1 MQSPF
6 NRLSELSIERPKTA
20 ISLSIIGILLLASCA
35 RFIVFDNSEDAFYPD
50 SETTRLMYEIEDAY
64 QPDVD
69 FIRAIVRF
77 DAGSLENASTWK
89 TLASIEADMIEDER
103 FSSRHLPLFG
113 GSANMGLAS
122 SAIFWQRTQDP
133 SNDNW
138 SANLESALL
147 AVMMANE
154 SELTSA
160 IASAQVALAA
170 TPSVHSPTANEI
182 NSWDPSVPTEWLPR
196 LDSGVNNSDQIS
208 TLIGFSGAIMEN
220 RSADQVNQILPL
232 HLAAFEVLIPLNE
245 IQKIDLRSIMTSMV
259 PTAAESSPW
268 ELADKA
274 LVTLAIDTSIE
285 AEWVDSEG
293 NVADDA
299 SLIKDVISP
308 LTQSLGEDLA
318 VEHESVQVTAFS
330 FSLFEVESNAS
341 FGKEIGLLTSA
352 AVLLLGIILYWRF
365 RSLRDTAVVI
375 ILTLLAVGA
384 TYGLS
389 GVFRFEF
396 NAAMNAIP
404 ILLLAIGVDYGLHVI
419 ARYREELI
427 DLDLKDPANR
437 ETMADFSTEMRSLA
451 IKRGTLFTS
460 AALFV
465 AILTDM
471 VGFLSFRLS
480 SQAFLVTFGTVIAI
494 GLFFIYVLSVTTLPA
509 MLRIMP
515 AQKIPLQ
522 RSVQVKEGAYSK
534 WIGEQTEKPHL
545 VIIAAI
551 LLTLPVAAGIS
562 QLEIGFDF
570 RDQLDMD
577 SESVLDFLILN
588 DEFGSSPAPMYVVVD
603 GPAITPEGRTAY
615 ENGLNVLKKNSQV
628 IETDGLWA
636 VLILEGTRNTVL
648 QGMLDDLNASDTSS
662 YQPLESWLTETDE
675 GRELS
680 YRYLREDGNQAVILF
695 QAPTVD
701 WQATVD
707 FEQDLS
713 DSLSEE
719 GDVYSVTGRYLLRAQ
734 VSADVAYS
742 AVASTAIVAS
752 VILITLIIINLI
764 REPKTPAK
772 SVARGFIMWVPLAM
786 VVVWIYGLMGW
797 MGYQLNS
804 QSVTI
809 GALALG
815 LGVDYAVH
823 FETRLSEEIEH
834 DPNAG
839 PSVWVSRTS
848 ATTGRAMMGAALT
861 TAGGFAVLNMSSIL
875 PLRLFGQV
883 FVIAITLA
891 LLSSL
896 MLLPCLMNMAG
907 LLPDASE
914 SEEE

>member
-1 MQSPF
+1 MHSPF
-6 NRLSELSIERPKTA
+6 DRLSEMSIERPKTA
-20 ISLSIIGILLLASCA
+20 ISISIIGILLLASCA

-50 SETTRLMYEIEDAY
+50 TETTRLMYEIEDAY

-77 DAGSLENASTWK
+77 DAGSLENASTWN
-89 TLASIEADMIEDER
+89 TLASIEAEMIEDER

-138 SANLESALL
+138 SANLESALI

-154 SELTSA
+154 SELAAAISSA
-160 IASAQVALAA
+160 EDALAFV
-170 TPSVHSPTANEI
+170 PSVESPSSSEI
-182 NSWDPSVPTEWLPR
+182 ESWDPGVPTEWLSR
-196 LDSGVNNSDQIS
+196 LDSGENNSAQLS
-208 TLIGFSGAIMEN
+208 TLIGLSGAIMSN
-220 RSADQVNQILPL
+220 RSAAQVGQILPL

-274 LVTLAIDTSIE
+274 LVTLAVDASIE
-285 AEWVDSEG
+285 AEWADSKG
-293 NVADDA
+293 NVATDA
-299 SLIKDVISP
+299 SLVKEVISP

-318 VEHESVQVTAFS
+318 AEHDSVEVTAFS

-365 RSLRDTAVVI
+365 RSLRDTSVVI
-375 ILTLLAVGA
+375 VLTLLAVGA

-404 ILLLAIGVDYGLHVI
+404 ILLLAIGVDYGLHVV

-427 DLDLKDPANR
+427 DLDMKNPANR
-437 ETMADFSTEMRSLA
+437 ETMADFSTEMRSEA
-451 IKRGTLFTS
+451 IKRGTIFTS
-460 AALFV
+460 AALFI
-465 AILTDM
+465 AIVTDM
-471 VGFLSFRLS
+471 IGFLSFRLS

-494 GLFFIYVLSVTTLPA
+494 GLFFIYLLSVTTLPA
-509 MLRIMP
+509 IMRLLP
-515 AQKIPLQ
+515 AQKIPLK
-522 RSVQVKEGAYSK
+522 RSVQVEEGAYSK
-534 WIGEQTEKPHL
+534 WIGEQTAKPHL
-545 VIIAAI
+545 VIIAAV
-551 LLTLPVAAGIS
+551 LLSLPVAAGIN

-577 SESVLDFLILN
+577 SEAVLDFLVLN

-603 GPAITPEGRTAY
+603 GPAITPEGRAAY
-615 ENGLNVLKKNSQV
+615 ESGVAVLQQNSQV
-628 IETDGLWA
+628 IETDNFWD
-636 VLILEGTRNTVL
+636 VLALEGARNSEL
-648 QGMLDDLNASDTSS
+648 QDMLDNLNASDLST
-662 YQPLESWLTETDE
+662 YEALESWLTGTED
-675 GRELS
+675 GREMS
-680 YRYLREDGNQAVILF
+680 YRYLRDDGNQAVILF

-707 FEQDLS
+707 FESELS
-713 DSLSEE
+713 DTLSEE
-719 GDVYSVTGRYLLRAQ
+719 GDMYSVTGRYLLRAQ

-752 VILITLIIINLI
+752 VILVTLIIINLI

-772 SVARGFIMWVPLAM
+772 SVARGVIMWVPLAM

-823 FETRLSEEIEH
+823 FETRLREEMEH
-834 DPNAG
+834 HPLAG
-839 PSVWVSRTS
+839 RSAWVSRTS

-891 LLSSL
+891 LVSSL
-896 MLLPCLMNMAG
+896 MLLPCLMSMAG
-907 LLPDASE
+907 LLPESPE